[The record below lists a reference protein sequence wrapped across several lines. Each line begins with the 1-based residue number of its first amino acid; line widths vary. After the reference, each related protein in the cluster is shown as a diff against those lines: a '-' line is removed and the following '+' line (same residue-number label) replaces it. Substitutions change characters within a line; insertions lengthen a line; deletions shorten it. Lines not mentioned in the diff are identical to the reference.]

1 MNNSES
7 TILCEGY
14 HDRAF
19 WAGWLEFLDCESCK
33 QTGKRTGRSEA
44 SNSRRKPP
52 PRGEGKYGF
61 WSKSEQL
68 VCIIPCHGKNKII
81 RAAKLQLER
90 CKVDRLFRLVL
101 CVDSDADMDGE
112 GPQSPGLSR
121 QAVQSLL
128 DKFGQP
134 KENEHGEFVLDI
146 HDDGP
151 TVVSVVEWA
160 ASDTRSPGLPNRQTL
175 ERLVCAALVAAYPDR
190 GPAVQQ
196 WLDSRPNDA
205 PRSGAKEF
213 AWSHMA
219 GWFAERGCD
228 AFYSKLWKDDRV
240 ARELKSR
247 LVGCGAWR
255 IAEALAE

>member
-1 MNNSES
+1 MNKSES
-7 TILCEGY
+7 VVLCEGY
-14 HDRAF
+14 YDRAF
-19 WAGWLEFLDCESCK
+19 WAGWLEYLGCTNPAHRRTSAAPIRVEDPWGNRVIGGAFALHSKGEQFVRITPCG
-33 QTGKRTGRSEA
+33 GK
-44 SNSRRKPP
+44 SN
-52 PRGEGKYGF
+52 
-61 WSKSEQL
+61 
-68 VCIIPCHGKNKII
+68 VIP
-81 RAAKLQLER
+81 AAKLRLGD
-90 CKVDRLFRLVL
+90 VDKRLLRLVL
-101 CVDSDADMDGE
+101 CVDSDADTDGV
-112 GPQSPGLSR
+112 GHQSPGLSR

-128 DKFGQP
+128 GKFGQP
-134 KENEHGEFVLDI
+134 KENEHGEFSLDI

-151 TVVSVVEWA
+151 TVVSVVEWE
-160 ASDTRSPGLPNRQTL
+160 ASDARSSGIPDRQTL

-205 PRSGAKEF
+205 PQAGAKEF

-228 AFYSKLWKDDRV
+228 AFYRKLWKDDRV

-247 LVGCGAWR
+247 LAGCGAWR